1 MSLLVEIMRRL
12 SEIDELNKAL
22 KKYSEC
28 LDVEPVVPVV
38 GVYEAC
44 VGTIS
49 CDKDKC
55 TVELDLL
62 VDLPSRLSMVV
73 LPDGRVIATARKWIW
88 LVTTEELD
96 LLFQCI
102 ERLRSKIEERIR
114 ELDEKIEEMKTLLA
128 EATLLCP

>member
-28 LDVEPVVPVV
+28 LDVEPVVPVA

-49 CDKDKC
+49 CEKDKC

-73 LPDGRVIATARKWIW
+73 LPDGRVIATARKWTW

-102 ERLRSKIEERIR
+102 ERLRGKIEERIR
-114 ELDEKIEEMKTLLA
+114 ELDKKIEEMKTLLA
-128 EATLLCP
+128 QAKLLCP

>member
-1 MSLLVEIMRRL
+1 MNLLVEVMKRL

-28 LDVEPVVPVV
+28 LNVEPVVPVA

-44 VGTIS
+44 VGTVV
-49 CDKDKC
+49 CEKDKC
-55 TVELDLL
+55 TVEILL

-73 LPDGRVIATARKWIW
+73 LPDGRVKATSRVWTW

-102 ERLRSKIEERIR
+102 ERLKGKIEEKIR
-114 ELDEKIEEMKTLLA
+114 ELNEKIEEMKTLLA
-128 EATLLCP
+128 EATLLCS

>member
-28 LDVEPVVPVV
+28 LDVEPVVPVA

-73 LPDGRVIATARKWIW
+73 LPDGRVIATARKWTW

-102 ERLRSKIEERIR
+102 ERLRGKIEERIR
-114 ELDEKIEEMKTLLA
+114 ELDKKIEEMKTLLA